1 VQRAARSWKVSA
13 PPGPAPVIGGKFGS
27 ARPVCGTTIGGGTS
41 VRVCGT
47 AKGCCGTTPRFCG
60 AGKGSGYTGFE
71 EPRRTTGFD
80 EPRRIM
86 YFRAG
91 RFFPGFTLPFS
102 GVMMLMPSSSERA
115 WPGIAGI
122 AMASA
127 SKTISGYLR
136 PIAIR

>member
-1 VQRAARSWKVSA
+1 MEQSWNLL
-13 PPGPAPVIGGKFGS
+13 
-27 ARPVCGTTIGGGTS
+27 
-41 VRVCGT
+41 
-47 AKGCCGTTPRFCG
+47 
-60 AGKGSGYTGFE
+60 
-71 EPRRTTGFD
+71 GFD

-91 RFFPGFTLPFS
+91 RVIPGFTLPFS